1 MIGEVLKCLTTGDRM
16 AVDPRSYRSP
26 RRRSAVRLEATVT
39 RNPDTRP
46 DSPTPWASKP
56 RTMYDQDQRI
66 EDCGAPTTEGAAQA
80 SVEEISGSE
89 NGGAGRFPRF
99 TGSRRV
105 ALAVIAVLALLAIA
119 GFAGT
124 YLLHSRNYVST
135 DNAQVDGDRI
145 DINSPATGTLSR
157 WSITKGSPITTD
169 QVVGRVK
176 ILGSFAEP
184 QMPVK
189 SPGTGTVALNY
200 VVQGQYVTA
209 GTELAARVD
218 ETDIPDVRPGQLVDI
233 DVDAYPDT
241 PVTGT
246 VEQIQGAAA
255 DLLSLFPESNS
266 SGNFQKVT
274 QVIPVRIAFLDTR
287 GLELIPGMNV
297 TVHIHKN

>member
-1 MIGEVLKCLTTGDRM
+1 M
-16 AVDPRSYRSP
+16 
-26 RRRSAVRLEATVT
+26 RLETTVT
-39 RNPDTRP
+39 HNPDTRP
-46 DSPTPWASKP
+46 DAPTPVASKP
-56 RTMYDQDQRI
+56 PTRHHQDQRI
-66 EDCGAPTTEGAAQA
+66 ENGGVPTTGGGGQA
-80 SVEEISGSE
+80 LAGEVPGSA
-89 NGGAGRFPRF
+89 NGRAGRFPSF

-105 ALAVIAVLALLAIA
+105 ALAVIAVLAMLASG
-119 GFAGT
+119 GFAGA
-124 YLLHSRNYVST
+124 YFLHSRNYVST
-135 DNAQVDGDRI
+135 DNAQVDGDKI
-145 DINSPATGTLSR
+145 DINAPTTGTLSR
-157 WSITKGSPITTD
+157 WSITKGSPITTN
-169 QVVGRVK
+169 QVIGRVK

-189 SPGTGTVALNY
+189 SPGTGTVALNN
-200 VVQGQYVTA
+200 VAQGQYVTA
-209 GTELAARVD
+209 GTELATGYDFTRTYVTARID
-218 ETDIPDVRPGQLVDI
+218 ETDIPDVQPGQLVDI

-255 DLLSLFPESNS
+255 GLLSLFPESNS

>member
-1 MIGEVLKCLTTGDRM
+1 VTTH
-16 AVDPRSYRSP
+16 
-26 RRRSAVRLEATVT
+26 
-39 RNPDTRP
+39 NPDTTP
-46 DSPTPWASKP
+46 EAPTPEHP
-56 RTMYDQDQRI
+56 
-66 EDCGAPTTEGAAQA
+66 AP
-80 SVEEISGSE
+80 GSE
-89 NGGAGRFPRF
+89 DDGAGRFRKF
-99 TGSRRV
+99 TGTRRV
-105 ALAVIAVLALLAIA
+105 ALAVTAVLALLAVA
-119 GFAGT
+119 GAGA
-124 YLLHSRNYVST
+124 YFLHSRNYVST

-145 DINSPATGTLSR
+145 DINAPTTGTLSA
-157 WSITKGSPITTD
+157 WSITKGSPVTTN

-184 QMPVK
+184 QMPVR
-189 SPGTGTVALNY
+189 SPGTGTVAVNN

-209 GTELAARVD
+209 GTELAAGYDFTKIYVTARVD
-218 ETDIPDVRPGQLVDI
+218 ETDIPDVHPGQLVDI

-255 DLLSLFPESNS
+255 GLLSLFPESNS

-274 QVIPVRIAFLDTR
+274 QVIPVRIAFLTTG